1 MRDFRLKG
9 KNSSLHLIALSL
21 MILATQGCKT
31 QADIQRERT
40 VETINQ
46 QLVQNQKTN
55 ANSNLR
61 LQAIEEQVQRLTG
74 LVEDTQQKKN
84 ETDKENVSLKD
95 KVSMLEENNRKQNEA
110 IRMLAEKVAEQTKYL
125 EDVVK
130 ALNTMSEQK
139 SEPRKE
145 VKQKGN
151 DLSVGVEDKDSG
163 ASAGG
168 FQAAVGLYKAKNY
181 EDAKSIFAD
190 LLDDKKTKR
199 KEKEGSLQ
207 YLGLIEYR
215 KKNYEEAK
223 VYFSRLFSEYPKST
237 YNATGLLYLARTFSE
252 LKQKNE
258 ASMTLDE
265 LISRFPDSKEAKE
278 GTKLKAKL

>member
-1 MRDFRLKG
+1 MRNINQMGRKTP
-9 KNSSLHLIALSL
+9 LHLFMISL
-21 MILATQGCKT
+21 LVLTFQGCKT

-46 QLVQNQKTN
+46 QLVQSQKTN
-55 ANSNLR
+55 ANANLR

-74 LVEDTQQKKN
+74 MVDETQQKRN
-84 ETDKENVSLKD
+84 ETDKENVSLKE

-125 EDVVK
+125 EEVVK
-130 ALNTMSEQK
+130 TLNNLSEQK
-139 SEPRKE
+139 PETKKE
-145 VKQKGN
+145 SKNRGN
-151 DLSVGVEDKDSG
+151 ELSVGVDDKDSD
-163 ASAGG
+163 ANAGG
-168 FQAAVGLYKAKNY
+168 FQAAVGLYKSKNY
-181 EDAKSIFAD
+181 ADAKSIFLD
-190 LLDDKKTKR
+190 LLEDKKTKR

-215 KKNYEEAK
+215 SKNYEEAK

-252 LKQKNE
+252 LKQKSE
-258 ASMTLDE
+258 AQMTLEE
-265 LISRFPDSKEAKE
+265 LITRFPDSKEAKE
-278 GTKLKAKL
+278 GAKLKTKL